1 MPHKLMPNY
10 VPQDVKFSL
19 RPDVPD
25 ERDYIFTAVK
35 GTELPRQ
42 VSLQKYAGIAEDQ
55 GDLSSCTGEALAN
68 AYETRLKIS
77 IPAKA
82 VELSRLFI
90 YYNARSLEGTTSEDQ
105 GATIRSGIK
114 ALKST
119 GVCAESLWPSSRGPE
134 LWDDKPS
141 DEAYAEGK
149 QRTILTY
156 ERVVDL
162 FAMRECLA
170 QERPFV
176 FGIPI
181 YNDKAAGPDNNW
193 TFTGGGKQLLGYHA
207 LCCVGY
213 NDETELFLV
222 KNSWGTSWGLFG
234 YCYVT
239 YDMMMKEALDAWT
252 FDVKVV
258 EPANTSNTAPAVVKE
273 PWWRRFLRFFSG
285 Q

>member
-1 MPHKLMPNY
+1 MPNY

-119 GVCAESLWPSSRGPE
+119 GVCTESLWPSSRGPE

-222 KNSWGTSWGLFG
+222 KNCSGTTRCAALGITMRPNCSWLRILGVPLGDCLGTATLP
-234 YCYVT
+234 T
-239 YDMMMKEALDAWT
+239 T
-252 FDVKVV
+252 
-258 EPANTSNTAPAVVKE
+258 
-273 PWWRRFLRFFSG
+273 
-285 Q
+285 